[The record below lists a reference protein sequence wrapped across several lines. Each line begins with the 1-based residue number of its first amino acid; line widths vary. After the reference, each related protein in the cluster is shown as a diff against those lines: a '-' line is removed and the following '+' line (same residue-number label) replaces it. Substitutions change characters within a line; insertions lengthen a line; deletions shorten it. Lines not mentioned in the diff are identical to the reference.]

1 MPGIASA
8 TGLLSARIRPVR
20 RPKPK
25 SVELSGCTKTA
36 PFVLRPFAGLFNP
49 YPYGCSVLC
58 NHPADCEA
66 KEVVRRA
73 KDTWATEGKAL
84 LLPEEMEMIRTSL
97 LAVGAGGNRGE
108 IMAGNVGGDI
118 GDGYNTE
125 MIASAVPEEL
135 FRKYTETDSRPLTP
149 APTLASG
156 PTALTSHATQEDLP
170 VTCNPRER
178 TTLVLDLRTN
188 SQNQQVENETFSWH
202 ALTLEL
208 PPMPRKSE
216 IFVCKPVSRS
226 QHLSVAPAPPPPSP
240 PSPVTE
246 RCETNSSK
254 NVEEEADSVSE
265 QQPVIIRRRGKRLRK
280 RKCRRGSTYG
290 QQTEVRDPLE
300 PTVTQVSQIGNG
312 SRRPSAHI
320 NIDNVD
326 DSISSKKTP
335 VHTMSHTMPPSFLT
349 PDILKHLCREIDR
362 DTVEAEFS
370 IKKRIALEEA
380 LRIKG
385 DAYSTL
391 RGSRQTSA
399 SLLAQNAPRVF
410 SRQTVRFELL
420 DSQSLYGLTPLRYLS
435 KYAYITSGRKLIF
448 GRIFNR
454 FNDEALNNVRRISSS
469 SVEEA
474 LQEVIGKALTD
485 EQRSYLR
492 SVIGEITDSLDF
504 REWCGLCAA
513 VERLLCPLPSKTSDP
528 PAWLEKVDFEAL
540 ERRLKSAES
549 VDTTLALLLKEIR
562 DR

>member
-97 LAVGAGGNRGE
+97 LAMGAGGNRGE
-108 IMAGNVGGDI
+108 MMTGNVGGDT

-156 PTALTSHATQEDLP
+156 PTILTSHATQEDLP

-226 QHLSVAPAPPPPSP
+226 QHLSAVPAPPPPSP
-240 PSPVTE
+240 HSPIAE
-246 RCETNSSK
+246 KCETNSSK
-254 NVEEEADSVSE
+254 NMEEKADSGSE
-265 QQPVIIRRRGKRLRK
+265 QQPVIVRRRGKRLRK

-312 SRRPSAHI
+312 SRRSSVHI

-335 VHTMSHTMPPSFLT
+335 LHTMSHTMPPSFLT
-349 PDILKHLCREIDR
+349 PDILKHLCRELDR
-362 DTVEAEFS
+362 DKVEAEFS

-380 LRIKG
+380 LRVKG

-399 SLLAQNAPRVF
+399 SLLMQNAPRLF
-410 SRQTVRFELL
+410 SRQAVRFELL
-420 DSQSLYGLTPLRYLS
+420 DSQSLLGLTPLQYLS
-435 KYAYITSGRKLIF
+435 KYTYITSGRKLIF

-454 FNDEALNNVRRISSS
+454 FNDETLNNVRRISSS

-474 LQEVIGKALTD
+474 LQEVIGKVLTD
-485 EQRSYLR
+485 EQRSYLK